1 MKTSKQ
7 YQITLENG
15 DKCIITDADLKHRSR
30 LYYTDVGP
38 GFRMEAVVEITLLPN
53 ERIINNGRQM
63 TASIQ
68 TGRINGYLQERL
80 VKD

>member
-15 DKCIITDADLKHRSR
+15 EHGIITEDELKNGAR

-38 GFRMEAVVEITLLPN
+38 GFGMEAVVNITLLRT
-53 ERIINNGRQM
+53 ERIINNGRQHDISHSNQK
-63 TASIQ
+63 T
-68 TGRINGYLQERL
+68 
-80 VKD
+80 

>member
-15 DKCIITDADLKHRSR
+15 EHRIITENQLKNGAC

-38 GFRMEAVVEITLLPN
+38 GFGMEAVVNITPLQA
-53 ERIINNGRQM
+53 ERIVNNGRQHD
-63 TASIQ
+63 TPHSNQ
-68 TGRINGYLQERL
+68 RT
-80 VKD
+80 

>member
-30 LYYTDVGP
+30 LFYTDVGP
-38 GFRMEAVVEITLLPN
+38 GFGMEAVVEITLLPN
-53 ERIINNGRQM
+53 ERIINNGRQND
-63 TASIQ
+63 SLHS
-68 TGRINGYLQERL
+68 NG
-80 VKD
+80 KD

>member
-30 LYYTDVGP
+30 L
-38 GFRMEAVVEITLLPN
+38 LLH
-53 ERIINNGRQM
+53 RCGTGIWNGGSRGNHAA
-63 TASIQ
+63 T
-68 TGRINGYLQERL
+68 
-80 VKD
+80 K